1 MKNRFSYRLEN
12 RFVMKLYIFY
22 FQNDNIKIKTNMKNR
37 FSYRLENQFV
47 KRLYIFYILIY
58 NIKNQNQYEKQ
69 IFISS

>member
-12 RFVMKLYIFY
+12 RFVMRVIYFFI

-37 FSYRLENQFV
+37 FSYRLENKFV

-58 NIKNQNQYEKQ
+58 NIKNQN
-69 IFISS
+69 